1 MCVCTTIR
9 CWKSVKAFK
18 LLIVNSDSYFQF
30 QCAFPEGLSDSLDY
44 NGHPVAG

>member
-18 LLIVNSDSYFQF
+18 LLIVNRDSYFQF
-30 QCAFPEGLSDSLDY
+30 PVCFNFNVLSLR
-44 NGHPVAG
+44 A